1 MQRLIARE
9 SFELD
14 DDHQEFR
21 AICRAF
27 VADRVLPRV
36 ADAERTGTF
45 PAELWGELADAG
57 LLGLGH
63 PEEFGG
69 TGGDSLAVT
78 VLAEEL
84 ARACGGIAVTV
95 LVSAYM
101 AAPHLALFGS
111 VDLKRRYLPAIL
123 AGEQVAAIAVTEPG
137 AGSDVAAIRTVA
149 RRVDGGYRIFGRKMF
164 VTNAGLADLILVA
177 AKTSPAAGHR
187 GITLFAVETA
197 GTGCTVGR
205 ALSKMG
211 WYSSD
216 TRELILD
223 DCLVNEGAVI
233 GEVDK
238 GFYQI
243 MRVFATE
250 RLAMAGMG
258 IGLAQAAYHDALGH
272 ARQREA
278 FGQALA
284 GHQTIRH
291 TLAEMAVQIESARL
305 VTHRAA
311 CRLDTGHPATAE
323 SVAAAKLVS
332 ARVANMVADAAVQI
346 FGGYGFIEETPVAR
360 HYRDARILR
369 IGGGSDEVQ
378 LEILGKRLTQ

>member
-1 MQRLIARE
+1 ME

-14 DDHQEFR
+14 DEHQQFLEV
-21 AICRAF
+21 CRAF
-27 VADRVLPRV
+27 VADRVIPRV
-36 ADAERTGTF
+36 ADAERTRTF
-45 PAELWGELADAG
+45 PAGLWGELADAG

-69 TGGDSLAVT
+69 TGGDTLAVT

-111 VDLKRRYLPAIL
+111 VELKKQYLAEIL
-123 AGEQVAAIAVTEPG
+123 AGKKVAAIAVTEPG

-149 RRVDGGYRIFGRKMF
+149 QRADGGYRISGRKTF
-164 VTNAGLADLILVA
+164 ITNAGLADLIVVA

-187 GITLFAVETA
+187 GITVFAVEPATP
-197 GTGCTVGR
+197 GFTVGR
-205 ALSKMG
+205 ALPKMG
-211 WYSSD
+211 WHSSD
-216 TRELILD
+216 TRELTLD
-223 DCLVNEGAVI
+223 DCLVNQKAII
-233 GEVDK
+233 GDVDK

-243 MRVFATE
+243 MRAFATE
-250 RLAMAGMG
+250 RLALAGMG
-258 IGLAQAAYHDALGH
+258 IGLARAAFHDALDY

-278 FGQALA
+278 FGQTLA

-291 TLAEMAVQIESARL
+291 TLAEMAVRIESARL
-305 VTHRAA
+305 LTHRAA
-311 CRLDTGHPATAE
+311 TRLDAEHPAAAE

-332 ARVANMVADAAVQI
+332 ARVANTVADAAVQI
-346 FGGYGFIEETPVAR
+346 FGGYGFMEETRVAM

-378 LEILGKRLTQ
+378 LEIIGKRLTQ